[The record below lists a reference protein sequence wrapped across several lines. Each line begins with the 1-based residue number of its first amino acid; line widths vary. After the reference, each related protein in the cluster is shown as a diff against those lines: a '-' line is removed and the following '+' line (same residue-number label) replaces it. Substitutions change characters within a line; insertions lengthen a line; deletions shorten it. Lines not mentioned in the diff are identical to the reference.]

1 MRKGFKMINSDQ
13 MVVIVCIMAVGVV
26 AMLKVLG
33 AL

>member
-13 MVVIVCIMAVGVV
+13 IVTIVCILAVGVV